1 LIGMVLVSHSVLLAK
16 GLAQLVTQVA
26 GDGVWVEP
34 AEGETTG
41 GLGTDGAGILRAIQ
55 RADRGGGVLVFADMG
70 SAILTVRALLAEH
83 MVGDI
88 QVVLAD
94 APFVEGA
101 LAAAAAASRGAD
113 LDTMAEAAENAWQG
127 RKLPCLERMTPIR

>member
-1 LIGMVLVSHSVLLAK
+1 MVLVSHSVLLAK

-26 GDGVWVEP
+26 GDGMWVEP
-34 AEGETTG
+34 AEGEATG

-55 RADRGGGVLVFADMG
+55 RADRGSGVLVFADMG
-70 SAILTVRALLAEH
+70 SAILTVRALLTEH

-113 LDTMAEAAENAWQG
+113 LGTMAKAAEKAWQG
-127 RKLPCLERMTPIR
+127 RKLSRAHEAHKVICR